1 MDILK
6 DGVALAKAIKSCI
19 KSILTQQDRVH
30 MLAVSGMYHYWLHGD
45 STYLTTLTSGITKC
59 HGISKQKLIG
69 YISETCGLNWDTKGL
84 RFKKAKDSTFTKA
97 SGVVEF
103 PQDKLTAER
112 WYEFEVDTEIQGWM
126 LRRVL
131 QKANKSISD
140 NSDEAKTQVMQAW
153 VEFEALQQTM
163 IEVGFGDKLKEVA

>member
-1 MDILK
+1 MSD
-6 DGVALAKAIKSCI
+6 
-19 KSILTQQDRVH
+19 
-30 MLAVSGMYHYWLHGD
+30 
-45 STYLTTLTSGITKC
+45 
-59 HGISKQKLIG
+59 
-69 YISETCGLNWDTKGL
+69 
-84 RFKKAKDSTFTKA
+84 
-97 SGVVEF
+97 
-103 PQDKLTAER
+103 R

>member
-1 MDILK
+1 
-6 DGVALAKAIKSCI
+6 
-19 KSILTQQDRVH
+19 
-30 MLAVSGMYHYWLHGD
+30 
-45 STYLTTLTSGITKC
+45 
-59 HGISKQKLIG
+59 
-69 YISETCGLNWDTKGL
+69 
-84 RFKKAKDSTFTKA
+84 
-97 SGVVEF
+97 
-103 PQDKLTAER
+103 
-112 WYEFEVDTEIQGWM
+112 M